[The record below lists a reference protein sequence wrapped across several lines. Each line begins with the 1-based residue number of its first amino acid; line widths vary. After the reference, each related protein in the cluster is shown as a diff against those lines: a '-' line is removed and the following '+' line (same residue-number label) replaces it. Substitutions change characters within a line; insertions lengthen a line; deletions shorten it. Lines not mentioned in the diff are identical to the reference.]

1 MGNYIADYLKDN
13 EHIGAINGIK
23 ASDLLSALGRD
34 TSVDSVRKL
43 KAEIRRFRLNWC
55 CNDGIDTF
63 IFSDTEHGYYLTT
76 DVEEAQHFVKSQKSR
91 AFKAFETI
99 KGIRRYLDELN

>member
-1 MGNYIADYLKDN
+1 MSNYISDYLKEN
-13 EHIGAINGIK
+13 KHIGASNGIK
-23 ASDLLSALGRD
+23 ASELLSALGRD
-34 TSVDSVRKL
+34 TSNDSIRRL

-55 CNDGIDTF
+55 CDEGIECY

-76 DVEEAQHFVKSQKSR
+76 DIEEAQHFVKSQKSR